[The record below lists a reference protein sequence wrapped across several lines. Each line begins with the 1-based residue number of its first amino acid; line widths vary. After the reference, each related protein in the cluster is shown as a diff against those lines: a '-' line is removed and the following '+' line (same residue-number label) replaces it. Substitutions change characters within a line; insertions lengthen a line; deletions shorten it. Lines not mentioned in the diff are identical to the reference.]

1 MYSAEAFWENL
12 SRKIRTNS
20 LSAAAIIQS
29 TSNWQCWTEWKCWK
43 SERRKKNRWSK
54 AKQNKTKQNKI
65 KQNKIKQNKTKQ
77 KKEQLFLDS
86 CYADDDWFYNC
97 NDIRIIRNKNW
108 KMFDIWW

>member
-1 MYSAEAFWENL
+1 MYSAEAFWGNL

-20 LSAAAIIQS
+20 FSAAAIIQS

-43 SERRKKNRWSK
+43 VKGERKISE
-54 AKQNKTKQNKI
+54 AKQNKTKQNK
-65 KQNKIKQNKTKQ
+65 
-77 KKEQLFLDS
+77 EQLFLNR

-97 NDIRIIRNKNW
+97 SEIRIIRNKNW